1 MLDTFVRQFDDLT
14 PQQRVVM
21 LRRVHETSSQLIGQ
35 VLAIAK
41 NFGDNE
47 ELVAELKPV
56 LRAKNWEK
64 ADGTTDYGAYIACVG
79 GALDILQAY
88 EHRAGFLLA
97 EAPIPPNFAQDIIEN
112 VIEELD
118 ERIQE
123 ESRTMLAA
131 KVSIMRRQHAER
143 EAATLAEIDEF
154 GADDTDDDE
163 TDDEF
168 DGGDAD
174 A

>member
-1 MLDTFVRQFDDLT
+1 MADQPKRQQEIIDKQQLFLTHLEERAERVRAMLDTFVRQFDDLT

-64 ADGTTDYGAYIACVG
+64 ADGTTDYGAYI
-79 GALDILQAY
+79 
-88 EHRAGFLLA
+88 
-97 EAPIPPNFAQDIIEN
+97 
-112 VIEELD
+112 
-118 ERIQE
+118 
-123 ESRTMLAA
+123 
-131 KVSIMRRQHAER
+131 
-143 EAATLAEIDEF
+143 
-154 GADDTDDDE
+154 
-163 TDDEF
+163 
-168 DGGDAD
+168 
-174 A
+174 